1 MNSLVR
7 GIFVFVQVFCL
18 LSTGTLLSADE
29 TGTIPEQVQQQLE
42 ENPGGA
48 ERSIETG
55 CEDPAAAKQE
65 VQEHDMAVGGC
76 EVPIEEL
83 VLPEDT
89 TPRFDVRHLR
99 IIGNSLIST
108 ADLLENMPFVYN
120 ASDKPLYEAES
131 KSLYD
136 LTVVHEVLAEPG
148 EQRQISARTI
158 QGLTQ
163 YILSVYQA
171 NDYAGVY
178 VYVPAGAIK
187 DGVEL
192 YDEFLVIKVLEA
204 SVLDV
209 GVKLYDVDRNEVEK
223 GFLRRDLI
231 EQWSP
236 VKAGKVADG
245 RKLNE
250 YVNLLNLNPDRYV
263 SAVVTKG
270 QERESLSLGYDVYE
284 ANPWHFY
291 IQVDN
296 SGSEQR
302 RWSPKFGVI
311 NTNLTGRDDRLSAM
325 YQVAVDE
332 NLDENYAMFGS
343 YEFPLFT
350 QRLRLKLYSGYSKYD
365 IDPEG
370 AGGWNFRGH
379 GSFTGAVLRY
389 NIFQHDGWFFDVLTS
404 VSHERSKITSSL
416 FNSVLGSKVWMD
428 LWGIGL
434 NVHRLDDMSRTSFLF
449 DRIESISGSSDS
461 AFDDARAGADSDF
474 NIYTVSAAHRQYL
487 DPDKIQRMVG
497 SAWWIHPNQRM
508 VPARMM
514 VFGGLY
520 SVRGYKEHEV
530 VADGGT
536 LLSLQYEYDLVK
548 HYESQLE
555 PESVSVEKP
564 FLRRF
569 APLVFFDLGR
579 AETRHATDDENN
591 IDELASVGVG
601 TAVELGDNFE
611 ADIYYGWPLRST
623 EDTTKGHGRWNFNF
637 ILRW

>member
-1 MNSLVR
+1 MNSLAR
-7 GIFVFVQVFCL
+7 GFFVSVLVFCL
-18 LSTGTLLSADE
+18 LSADSELSADE
-29 TGTIPEQVQQQLE
+29 TGPILEEVQQQLE
-42 ENPGGA
+42 DKAREA
-48 ERSIETG
+48 EKLEARR
-55 CEDPAAAKQE
+55 EDAARAKRE
-65 VQEHDMAVGGC
+65 VQEQDKAAAGVD
-76 EVPIEEL
+76 VSIDEL
-83 VLPEDT
+83 ELPEDT
-89 TPRFDVRHLR
+89 TPRFNVRHLR
-99 IIGNSLIST
+99 IIGNSLIRT
-108 ADLLENMPFVYN
+108 DELLEEMPLIYN
-120 ASDKPLYEAES
+120 VSDKPLGEAES
-131 KSLYD
+131 ESLYD
-136 LTVVHEVLAEPG
+136 LTVVYDVVNDPG
-148 EQRQISARTI
+148 KQRQISIRTI

-204 SVLDV
+204 SVSDV
-209 GVKLYDVDRNEVEK
+209 GITSYDVDRNEVEE
-223 GFLRRDLI
+223 GFLKRELI

-236 VKAGKVADG
+236 VKAGTVADK

-270 QERESLSLGYDVYE
+270 SERESISLGYDVYE

-291 IQVDN
+291 VQVDN
-296 SGSEQR
+296 SGSKQR

-311 NTNLTGRDDRLSAM
+311 NTNLTGRDDRLNAM

-332 NLDENYAMFGS
+332 DLDENYAMFGS
-343 YEFPLFT
+343 YEFPLLT

-379 GSFTGAVLRY
+379 GSFTGAILKY
-389 NIFQHDGWFFDVLTS
+389 NILQHEGWFFDVLTS
-404 VSHERSKITSSL
+404 ISHERSEITSSM
-416 FNSVLGSKVWMD
+416 FNSVVGSKVWMD

-474 NIYTVSAAHRQYL
+474 NIYTVSVSHRQYL
-487 DPDKIQRMVG
+487 DPDKIQRIVG
-497 SAWWIHPNQRM
+497 SAWWIHPNERM
-508 VPARMM
+508 IPARMM

-520 SVRGYKEHEV
+520 SVRGYKEHEI

-536 LLSLQYEYDLVK
+536 LLSLQYEYDMVN

-601 TAVELGDNFE
+601 AAVELGDNFE
-611 ADIYYGWPLRST
+611 AGIYYGWPLRST
-623 EDTTKGHGRWNFNF
+623 EDTKKGHGRWNFNF

>member
-1 MNSLVR
+1 MNSLAR
-7 GIFVFVQVFCL
+7 GLFVCVLVFGL
-18 LSTGTLLSADE
+18 LSADSVLSADE
-29 TGTIPEQVQQQLE
+29 TGPILEEVQQQLE
-42 ENPGGA
+42 DKAREA
-48 ERSIETG
+48 EKLEARR
-55 CEDPAAAKQE
+55 EDAARAKRE
-65 VQEHDMAVGGC
+65 VQEQDKTAVGVD
-76 EVPIEEL
+76 VPIDEL
-83 VLPEDT
+83 ELPEDT
-89 TPRFDVRHLR
+89 TLRFNVRHLR
-99 IIGNSLIST
+99 IIGNSLILTSE
-108 ADLLENMPFVYN
+108 LLEKMPLVYN
-120 ASDKPLYEAES
+120 ASDKPLCEAES
-131 KSLYD
+131 ESLYD
-136 LTVVHEVLAEPG
+136 LTVVYDVVNDPG
-148 EQRQISARTI
+148 RQRQISIRTI

-163 YILSVYQA
+163 YILSVYQSY
-171 NDYAGVY
+171 DYAGVY

-204 SVLDV
+204 SVSNV
-209 GVKLYDVDRNEVEK
+209 GITSYDVDRNEVEE
-223 GFLRRDLI
+223 GFLKRELI

-236 VKAGKVADG
+236 VKAGTVADK

-270 QERESLSLGYDVYE
+270 SERESISLGYDVYE

-291 IQVDN
+291 VQVDN

-311 NTNLTGRDDRLSAM
+311 NTNLTGRDDSLSAM

-332 NLDENYAMFGS
+332 DLDENYAMFGS

-379 GSFTGAVLRY
+379 GSFTGAMLRY
-389 NIFQHDGWFFDVLTS
+389 NILQHEGWFFDVLTS
-404 VSHERSKITSSL
+404 ISHERSEITSLL

-428 LWGIGL
+428 LWGVGL

-497 SAWWIHPNQRM
+497 SVWWIHPNQRM

-520 SVRGYKEHEV
+520 SVRGYKEHEI

-536 LLSLQYEYDLVK
+536 LLSLQYEYDMVK
-548 HYESQLE
+548 HYESQSE

-569 APLVFFDLGR
+569 APLVFFDCGR
-579 AETRHATDDENN
+579 AETRHATVSENKIN
-591 IDELASVGVG
+591 ELASVGVG
-601 TAVELGDNFE
+601 TAVELGNNFE
-611 ADIYYGWPLRST
+611 AGIYYGWPLRST
-623 EDTTKGHGRWNFNF
+623 EDTKKGHGRWNFSF